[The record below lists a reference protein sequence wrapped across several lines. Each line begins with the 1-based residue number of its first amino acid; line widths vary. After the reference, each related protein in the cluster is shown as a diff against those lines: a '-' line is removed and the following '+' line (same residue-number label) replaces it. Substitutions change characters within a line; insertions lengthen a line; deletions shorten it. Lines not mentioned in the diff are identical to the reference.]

1 VVIDIETDVAD
12 PGAIGPVVAE
22 AAPTPSTTSPRAPT
36 SASRGTRPPRCCGS
50 RARHGRGP
58 GRRPGVGDRPAR
70 PRHQLRRGLR
80 RGPTEDLPLT
90 EDSPVAPATP
100 YAASKS
106 AAEQVALQAWRGFG
120 QPVIVVRPFNHI
132 APARRRPSRSRPW
145 PGGSWLPWPRGIV
158 APGRHLTTRRDF
170 TDVRDVVRAYRLL
183 VEHGEPGSLY
193 NVCSGHDVAIGEIAD
208 RLLSLADATLTL
220 ETDPALVRPVDL
232 PVLRGD
238 PGRLERATGWKPTIA
253 LDDTIA
259 TSSPT
264 GAQLAR

>member
-1 VVIDIETDVAD
+1 VAALAE
-12 PGAIGPVVAE
+12 GASSLPV
-22 AAPTPSTTSPRAPT
+22 
-36 SASRGTRPPRCCGS
+36 GT
-50 RARHGRGP
+50 
-58 GRRPGVGDRPAR
+58 
-70 PRHQLRRGLR
+70 
-80 RGPTEDLPLT
+80 
-90 EDSPVAPATP
+90 
-100 YAASKS
+100 
-106 AAEQVALQAWRGFG
+106 
-120 QPVIVVRPFNHI
+120 
-132 APARRRPSRSRPW
+132 
-145 PGGSWLPWPRGIV
+145 
-158 APGRHLTTRRDF
+158 LTTRRDF

-259 TSSPT
+259 DVL
-264 GAQLAR
+264 AYWRAELAR